1 MTIARLFNG
10 KPALW
15 ALPRSVKPA
24 IRACTHS
31 VLRSSRYT
39 SCEII
44 AGQFD
49 CLNVCE
55 KFSPPPLS
63 AATR

>member
-31 VLRSSRYT
+31 VR
-39 SCEII
+39 
-44 AGQFD
+44 
-49 CLNVCE
+49 VV
-55 KFSPPPLS
+55 
-63 AATR
+63 

>member
-1 MTIARLFNG
+1 LHIPFKLNFIKYLCQLTAIARLFNG

-31 VLRSSRYT
+31 VR
-39 SCEII
+39 
-44 AGQFD
+44 F
-49 CLNVCE
+49 V
-55 KFSPPPLS
+55 
-63 AATR
+63 